1 MLVLVVVVATVI
13 SLVVLFLAY
22 RALPLGRG
30 TLLGLAAVVSA
41 LGGLIAAFI
50 HLL

>member
-1 MLVLVVVVATVI
+1 MLMLIVVVVTVI
-13 SLVVLFLAY
+13 SLAVLFLAY
-22 RALPLGRG
+22 RALPGGRG